1 MATLTGY
8 RADRDGAY
16 IDKDTEAILD
26 YAVDWSD
33 WLPTAETIG
42 SSTWAISTI
51 SGDTDA
57 LAVDSNSFTSTVASA
72 IISGGTDGNI
82 YTVSNQIVTADG
94 RRERRKFRIIVKA
107 RSV

>member
-26 YAVDWSD
+26 YAVNWVD
-33 WLPTAETIG
+33 WLPTDETIG
-42 SSTWAISTI
+42 SSTWEISTI
-51 SGDTDA
+51 ADDADA
-57 LAVDSNSFTSTVASA
+57 LTVDSNAYTSTVASA

-82 YTVSNQIVTADG
+82 YTVSNQIVTADC

>member
-8 RADRDGAY
+8 RADRVGAY

-33 WLPTAETIG
+33 WLPTSETIA
-42 SSTWAISTI
+42 SSTWTI
-51 SGDTDA
+51 TVPAGDTDV
-57 LAVDSNSFTSTVASA
+57 LAVDSNTYTSTVASA

-94 RRERRKFRIIVKA
+94 RRERRNFRIVVKA